1 VRVGAVGYD
10 IVVARRADPPC
21 SRERPPPRLRV
32 SAAVSRRSAEPR
44 RVRTNPNS
52 ARSRAWCTARISIAF
67 RLRGPRRRHARL
79 DLAGAPCL
87 SARHPAAH
95 PLARPRCC
103 HPLRRGLDAAAAS
116 VCFVAWSLACA
127 THHKC
132 VSALASALLASI
144 SLRWHRER
152 RRSRRRCVATPPAL
166 PSSPL
171 RSHTSAT
178 RRTREPIHV
187 VKRARSTHR
196 LCPCHRATRPACAGS
211 RAIHLAAHAATAR
224 TTRAGE
230 TPPAAPKCVPAA
242 SSGQARVAF
251 DPPLP
256 FGLCSGAERSDEHC
270 ARSRSLAG

>member
-1 VRVGAVGYD
+1 MVYRARLDRVPLAQP
-10 IVVARRADPPC
+10 ATS
-21 SRERPPPRLRV
+21 SR
-32 SAAVSRRSAEPR
+32 
-44 RVRTNPNS
+44 S
-52 ARSRAWCTARISIAF
+52 ARSRRRTVP
-67 RLRGPRRRHARL
+67 LGP
-79 DLAGAPCL
+79 APR
-87 SARHPAAH
+87 SG
-95 PLARPRCC
+95 PLVRPRCC

-144 SLRWHRER
+144 SLRWR
-152 RRSRRRCVATPPAL
+152 RDRCRSRRRCVATPPAL

-171 RSHTSAT
+171 RSHPSAT

-211 RAIHLAAHAATAR
+211 RAMHLAAHAATTR

-230 TPPAAPKCVPAA
+230 TPPAAPKCVPTA

-256 FGLCSGAERSDEHC
+256 FGLCSGAGTKR
-270 ARSRSLAG
+270 RTLRSLEVPCGLKTRHDSTIDARGCCHHPARRTARAGLRRRRPDLTSVSSWI